1 MRSYEESPDYSA
13 DITPLILAAQL
24 GHYEMVRM
32 LLERGHFIEKPHI
45 PSCKS
50 YFLMNLCTVKNRWSS
65 ISKIICRAAA
75 NETSLWG
82 PP

>member
-1 MRSYEESPDYSA
+1 MRDVICLFPYFCFVLSFCSKLGPEREKLCYEESSDYSA

-32 LLERGHFIEKPHI
+32 LLGRGHIIEKPHT

-50 YFLMNLCTVKNRWSS
+50 
-65 ISKIICRAAA
+65 
-75 NETSLWG
+75 
-82 PP
+82 